1 MIHPITGYIPTHC
14 RLLLRRNHIISLDKA
29 NNITNKL
36 WTAAQGG
43 DVQIVLEMAYKGW
56 IFKKIDKL

>member
-1 MIHPITGYIPTHC
+1 MIHAIKGYIPTHA
-14 RLLLRRNHIISLDKA
+14 RLLLRRNHIISLDIA
-29 NNITNKL
+29 NNITKRL

-56 IFKKIDKL
+56 LFKEHR